1 MGVQI
6 PSVPWVLVCTWSDSP
21 VPAVFDGSVS
31 NDQAIVATPRRA
43 DRERRREQDLVRG
56 IGRRREV
63 VDRSPHAGGS
73 DEAPGVHDV
82 GGRVHPRRDD
92 VTHGVHG
99 DEGEARIDPGSRDRV
114 GGPEC
119 STRRA
124 ARYLHALLRT
134 VRASPRDRPVSGG
147 AQREARC
154 ACVGTGIR
162 EVRRGAPRLA
172 GRVHRKLDAH
182 VRAIGEIP
190 RGERLAGRV
199 GCDDRAARRAGRGRD
214 REILRR
220 EPRRSRGSRRGERDE
235 QSRGEHERSHD
246 PEHVESLTR
255 GEASR

>member
-31 NDQAIVATPRRA
+31 KDQAIVATPAGLIASVGANRIWFEGLVAGVRSSIVPHMPVA
-43 DRERRREQDLVRG
+43 AMKRRECMTLVAGSIQVATMSPTASTATRG
-56 IGRRREV
+56 KLASTPAAEIV
-63 VDRSPHAGGS
+63 SAGPN
-73 DEAPGVHDV
+73 AP
-82 GGRVHPRRDD
+82 P
-92 VTHGVHG
+92 G
-99 DEGEARIDPGSRDRV
+99 D
-114 GGPEC
+114 
-119 STRRA
+119 A

-134 VRASPRDRPVSGG
+134 VRASPRDRPVSGR

-154 ACVGTGIR
+154 ACVGTGVR

-172 GRVHRKLDAH
+172 GRVHRELDAH

-220 EPRRSRGSRRGERDE
+220 EPRRGRRGRRGERDE